1 MRRTR
6 TGGRTGLTLG
16 IVALAAVLLVS
27 GCVRLLESE
36 GIKFNKPPS
45 DEIPAASTD
54 GQTDESA
61 DPAGESVEPGAAATA
76 EERYRIF
83 RGTGR
88 VIGEPAPAPVSQG
101 PDGDITLNFVDADV
115 REVLKATLGGLLGAN
130 YVVSPEVQGTV
141 TVQSSRPIARE
152 ALLPTLEAV
161 LRLNGLAIVLDAD
174 IYRIQNL
181 QGAARGNATLR
192 LGLAGAAGGEG
203 YSVRI
208 VPLAYVSAAKMA
220 ETLRPIA
227 REGAILH
234 IDETR
239 NFLILGGTR
248 FGLAA
253 LLEAIDIFD
262 VNWLSGM
269 SFGLFTLEYAEARAL
284 SDELTAILGDGRQG
298 LVAGLVRLVPVE
310 RMNAILAVSRQP
322 QYLTEVR
329 RWIERLDQGSQDS
342 SDRQLYIYF
351 VQNGKAADLA
361 PTLSSVFGG
370 DGAAAADSRRQ
381 TGELAPGLEPVE
393 IASTEQPPA
402 GGGEAAGTQM
412 PAARTAP
419 TSQPSS
425 QPPSASGISLS
436 ASGNLRVVADEER
449 NALLISGTA
458 REYRAVLRA
467 LKQLDRRPLEVLI
480 EVTIADVTLSNR
492 LEYGIRWFFQ
502 TDSGR
507 HAITQSDIDTGD
519 VTSTFPGLSY
529 VYSATNAKAVLDLLS
544 SITDVEVI
552 SAPQLLV
559 LNNQEAQLQVGA
571 QVPVATQQSVDTS
584 DPSAPVVSTIEL
596 KDTGVILTV
605 TPRVNDSGLI
615 ILDIEQEV
623 SQVSQDAAA
632 GTLTPTISKRIITT
646 SVAVQSGQTVAL
658 GGLIQDNRTNTKV
671 GVPILS
677 AIPFLGA
684 LFRYTTDTVSR
695 SELLV
700 LVSPRIIRDE
710 RGALEAT
717 SELRRRMEDLERLE
731 RKIDRT
737 E

>member
-1 MRRTR
+1 MRSTG
-6 TGGRTGLTLG
+6 TGGRIGLAFASLG
-16 IVALAAVLLVS
+16 FAVILLLA
-27 GCVRLLESE
+27 GCTRLLESE
-36 GIKFNKPPS
+36 GIKFNS
-45 DEIPAASTD
+45 RSGDDGPAATVGDGTD
-54 GQTDESA
+54 TQGG
-61 DPAGESVEPGAAATA
+61 DPGGTAEQPAATTA
-76 EERYRIF
+76 EDRYRIF
-83 RGTGR
+83 RGTGQ
-88 VIGEPAPAPVSQG
+88 VIGEPDRTRVTVSEG

-130 YVVSPEVQGTV
+130 YVVSPEVQGAV
-141 TVQSSRPIARE
+141 TVQSSRPISRE

-161 LRLNGLAIVLDAD
+161 LRLNGLAIVLDAGV
-174 IYRIQNL
+174 YRIQPL

-192 LGLAGAAGGEG
+192 LGLASAGADDG
-203 YSVRI
+203 YSVQI

-239 NFLILGGTR
+239 NFMLIGGTR
-248 FGLAA
+248 FELAA
-253 LLEAIDIFD
+253 LMEAIDVFD

-284 SDELTAILGDGRQG
+284 SDELTAILGEGGQG
-298 LVAGLVRLVPVE
+298 PVAGLVRLVPVE

-322 QYLTEVR
+322 RYLTEVR
-329 RWIERLDQGSQDS
+329 RWIERLDQGGQDS

-361 PTLSSVFGG
+361 PVLGQVFG
-370 DGAAAADSRRQ
+370 DDSSASAAVP

-393 IASTEQPPA
+393 IASTGQPAA
-402 GGGEAAGTQM
+402 GGETPAPTAA
-412 PAARTAP
+412 PTAP
-419 TSQPSS
+419 TPAPS
-425 QPPSASGISLS
+425 SASGISLS
-436 ASGNLRVVADEER
+436 SGGSTRIVADEER

-507 HAITQSDIDTGD
+507 HAISQTDLDDTGLAG
-519 VTSTFPGLSY
+519 VAAVAPGLSY

-544 SITDVEVI
+544 SVTDVEVI

-559 LNNQEAQLQVGA
+559 LNNQEAQLQVGE
-571 QVPVATQQSVDTS
+571 QVPVLTGEETTSSGGLATTV
-584 DPSAPVVSTIEL
+584 EL
-596 KDTGVILTV
+596 KDVGVILNV

-623 SQVSQDAAA
+623 SQVSEDASA
-632 GTLTPTISKRIITT
+632 GSLTPTISKRIVTT

-658 GGLIQDNRTNTKV
+658 GGMIQDNRNNTKV

-677 AIPFLGA
+677 KIPFLGA

-710 RGALEAT
+710 RDALEAT
-717 SELRRRMEDLERLE
+717 AELRRRMEDLERLE
-731 RKIDRT
+731 RKIDRN